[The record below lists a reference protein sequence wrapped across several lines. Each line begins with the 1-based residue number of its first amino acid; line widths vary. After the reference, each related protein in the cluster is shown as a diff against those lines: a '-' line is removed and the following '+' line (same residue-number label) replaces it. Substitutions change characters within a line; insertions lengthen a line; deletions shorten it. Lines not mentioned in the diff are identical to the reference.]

1 MTFDQDPLLDPSGP
15 PDGGGV
21 LAALARLLARQA
33 AAEAWAESRSGG
45 ARDADPEAD
54 VADHH
59 EPERKPDSDDKCT

>member
-1 MTFDQDPLLDPSGP
+1 MTLDQDPLLDPSGP

-33 AAEAWAESRSGG
+33 AAEAWRRTGCIDEHNAG
-45 ARDADPEAD
+45 PEAS

-59 EPERKPDSDDKCT
+59 EQKRKANGDE